1 MRYEAL
7 ITAVLVLS
15 QIAASPAS
23 AAHGDGSAPPQFT
36 AAETSTVGRNEL
48 LRALIETDPWLV
60 RRILDAVAG
69 RDAADGD
76 AFDGP
81 AFMSNALYTG
91 AAPSADIAPGRTD
104 AASAEWLSLLRQVRD
119 EKTKTQHDKTRH
131 NRTAHH
137 HTGHSDNRSAK
148 GSLDLLETLKKA
160 RKEKGGGK

>member
-23 AAHGDGSAPPQFT
+23 AAPGDGSAAPQFT

-76 AFDGP
+76 AVGGP
-81 AFMSNALYTG
+81 AFMSNAFYTG

-119 EKTKTQHDKTRH
+119 EKTKTHHGRTHH
-131 NRTAHH
+131 NKTAHS
-137 HTGHSDNRSAK
+137 HTGHSDRSAK